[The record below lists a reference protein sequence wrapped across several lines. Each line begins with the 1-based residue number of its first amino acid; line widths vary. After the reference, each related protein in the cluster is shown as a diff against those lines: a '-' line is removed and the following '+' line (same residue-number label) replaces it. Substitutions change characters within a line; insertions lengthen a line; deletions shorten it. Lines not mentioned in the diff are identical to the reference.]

1 MKNIF
6 VLIGKTGSGK
16 TTVCETLEEKFGIER
31 VKSFTTR
38 SPRTGEIN
46 GKDYYFYDFASV
58 IIMISRGEA
67 IALRCYTPHISF
79 GPYPWYY
86 GFNKRDIEK
95 AENPLLISDLPG
107 LESIKEEF
115 PEYNVVSIY
124 LDIAPNIQKKRLSDR
139 GPEMEQENE
148 RRILADE
155 VDFAEALN
163 ITDHIIDGKKNK
175 NTVAKE
181 IKGIIENS

>member
-1 MKNIF
+1 MNH
-6 VLIGKTGSGK
+6 L
-16 TTVCETLEEKFGIER
+16 LQR
-31 VKSFTTR
+31 VEYLAFW
-38 SPRTGEIN
+38 
-46 GKDYYFYDFASV
+46 
-58 IIMISRGEA
+58 II
-67 IALRCYTPHISF
+67 
-79 GPYPWYY
+79 
-86 GFNKRDIEK
+86 
-95 AENPLLISDLPG
+95 LLISDLPG

-163 ITDHIIDGKKNK
+163 IADHIIDGKKNK